1 MQGLPRPGN
10 DSNRE
15 SSAKNSTSSDLFNSN
30 NIDYDSYRNFDKR
43 LALFRK
49 KNLNRF
55 FFAHL

>member
-30 NIDYDSYRNFDKR
+30 NIDYDSYRNFDK
-43 LALFRK
+43 
-49 KNLNRF
+49 
-55 FFAHL
+55 